1 MVNMVADLRTP
12 VQLHRRLLSIWI
24 EELDLLPTAIQRCF
38 SCRMQ
43 PLCIVSKT
51 SRWSNRTRQQA
62 AGSSYGS
69 WFVYAY
75 LRTTHTAALGGVLA
89 LPVITSE

>member
-1 MVNMVADLRTP
+1 MNTILRTP
-12 VQLHRRLLSIWI
+12 VRLHRRLLSIWI
-24 EELDLLPTAIQRCF
+24 SSDLLPTAIQRCF

-43 PLCIVSKT
+43 PLCRASKT
-51 SRWSNRTRQQA
+51 SRRSNRTRQQA

-89 LPVITSE
+89 